1 MAGTRPNR
9 SLTGRVAIGVV
20 AIAAFFAM
28 TAVYHL
34 G

>member
-1 MAGTRPNR
+1 MAGTRLNR

-20 AIAAFFAM
+20 AIAASLAM
-28 TAVYHL
+28 TAVYRL